1 MGIGDQ
7 LDFSTGFP
15 EPSDP
20 GAPPPERLDPE
31 LPGPYSVGTYA
42 RKLQQYLRQR
52 ANVLLIGE
60 VVNLRRARAST
71 YFELR
76 DADGA
81 LPCAIWNDQ
90 LERLELDGQLA
101 DGVEVVAGGGLD
113 YYPGSATS
121 SPSFSFR
128 VTHLRLAGEG
138 DLLARL
144 QVLRKRLE
152 ADGLFLPQKE
162 LPRPLIP
169 KTIGVVTARGSA
181 ACRDLL
187 AGLERRGW
195 RGTIVWADAPVQD
208 RRAAPQ
214 IASALRSL
222 AEQPQ
227 VEVAVVCRGGGSLAD
242 LWAFCDEN
250 LCRTVALLRLPVVSA
265 IGHESDQTLID
276 DVSAVSCSTPTHA
289 AEELVGVDVRQ
300 ARRELHARALAAQRC
315 SRAAVRTR
323 GRRLVELA
331 GAPARSVRAERLRL
345 HQLLREIR
353 ASATRGIAG
362 REQRAARHALVLA
375 RKGGAA
381 STTATDALLALERMG
396 AGIAAR
402 ARDAQ
407 RARLARLAGF
417 GVAVRGHDPQR
428 TLERGYALVEGA
440 DGDPVTSAQAA
451 REEKRVRVRF
461 ADDAVAAR
469 IEEDE
474 EQ

>member
-1 MGIGDQ
+1 
-7 LDFSTGFP
+7 
-15 EPSDP
+15 
-20 GAPPPERLDPE
+20 
-31 LPGPYSVGTYA
+31 
-42 RKLQQYLRQR
+42 
-52 ANVLLIGE
+52 
-60 VVNLRRARAST
+60 
-71 YFELR
+71 
-76 DADGA
+76 
-81 LPCAIWNDQ
+81 
-90 LERLELDGQLA
+90 
-101 DGVEVVAGGGLD
+101 D

-250 LCRTVALLRLPVVSA
+250 LCRTVALLRLPVISA
-265 IGHESDQTLID
+265 VGHERDSTLID
-276 DVSAVSCSTPTHA
+276 DVAAVACSTPTHA
-289 AEELVGVDVRQ
+289 AEAAVPIDCRVAAADMRAHAATLRRVAEGATAIR
-300 ARRELHARALAAQRC
+300 ARHLSSLARGPARALA
-315 SRAAVRTR
+315 
-323 GRRLVELA
+323 
-331 GAPARSVRAERLRL
+331 
-345 HQLLREIR
+345 RE
-353 ASATRGIAG
+353 
-362 REQRAARHALVLA
+362 
-375 RKGGAA
+375 
-381 STTATDALLALERMG
+381 
-396 AGIAAR
+396 
-402 ARDAQ
+402 
-407 RARLARLAGF
+407 
-417 GVAVRGHDPQR
+417 
-428 TLERGYALVEGA
+428 
-440 DGDPVTSAQAA
+440 
-451 REEKRVRVRF
+451 
-461 ADDAVAAR
+461 
-469 IEEDE
+469 
-474 EQ
+474 